1 MSSQIDTNQIKDWRS
16 IITLIVFVITNVIV
30 LFPFHIPL
38 WLPRWMYNGF
48 FDLLSYMRI
57 IPPREPLGYEH
68 HPTLHDSQSRFGR
81 MFIKVRFP
89 MDLVTAP
96 LIADLFLLAILAIGR
111 EEVHDGTVGADSIH
125 PIDVMVFFIT
135 LAYIA
140 ISIDASGLIRWL
152 AYKVLQRGGENG
164 RRLFFYL
171 YTFFFVLTGLVGN
184 DPTVLSGSP
193 FLAYM
198 TRVSANIKSPR
209 AWIFSQFAMA
219 NVGSAILV
227 SSNPTNLVLAGAFG
241 IKFIHYT
248 ANVIVPVV
256 ATVIVLFPI
265 MLFIVFRNKD
275 LVPPKIEL
283 HELPEEA
290 KLRDPVNPNIPRN
303 YVISSRDG
311 QDETKEQREEREQ
324 LASLE
329 EIMNPYLDK
338 VSATVGA
345 VVMAATLITIL
356 ALNAS
361 SSSGSE
367 VPVFYITLPAAAV
380 MLCWDLTFGWIH
392 RHETRA
398 IARGG
403 LEKTKFDEKD
413 VAASADLST
422 ALPEPPKAHVND
434 GDDKEDIQNEIGCR
448 TEATETRLSASKKVG
463 LQEKS
468 LDQEARPTLQSK
480 AIEWYK
486 WLQETFP
493 TAMAVLSHLPYK
505 LVPFAFCMFVLV
517 QGLVTKGW
525 VPVFAHGWDEWVKR
539 TGVVGAI
546 GGMAFVSV
554 ILCNFAGTNI
564 GTTILLC
571 RIIQAWVEIRRA
583 DATPISQRTFWA
595 TVYSM
600 AIGVNYG
607 AFSIAFSASLA
618 GLLWRDILAR
628 KGIKVG
634 SLDFVRINVPIITVS
649 MIVGCAVLV
658 GEVYITRNQD
668 PYTG

>member
-1 MSSQIDTNQIKDWRS
+1 
-16 IITLIVFVITNVIV
+16 
-30 LFPFHIPL
+30 
-38 WLPRWMYNGF
+38 
-48 FDLLSYMRI
+48 
-57 IPPREPLGYEH
+57 
-68 HPTLHDSQSRFGR
+68 
-81 MFIKVRFP
+81 
-89 MDLVTAP
+89 
-96 LIADLFLLAILAIGR
+96 
-111 EEVHDGTVGADSIH
+111 
-125 PIDVMVFFIT
+125 MVFFIT

-152 AYKVLQRGGENG
+152 AFKVLQRGGENG

-219 NVGSAILV
+219 NIGSAILV

-265 MLFIVFRNKD
+265 LLFGVFRNKD
-275 LVPPKIEL
+275 LVPLKIEQ

-290 KLRDPVNPNIPRN
+290 KLRQPVNPNIPRN
-303 YVISSRDG
+303 APNSNLHGPEES
-311 QDETKEQREEREQ
+311 KEEREEREQ

-338 VSATVGA
+338 TSATVGA
-345 VVMAATLITIL
+345 VIMAATLITIL
-356 ALNAS
+356 ALNAATN
-361 SSSGSE
+361 GSDI
-367 VPVFYITLPAAAV
+367 PVFYITLPAAVV
-380 MLCWDLTFGWIH
+380 MLCWDLAFGWIH
-392 RHETRA
+392 RHENRE

-403 LEKTKFDEKD
+403 QKKIQPGNEALEKNQQE
-413 VAASADLST
+413 ADLSEKCAADSQDIGPSLT
-422 ALPEPPKAHVND
+422 VPPKAHITDEKNAEEVQSEVSPQKSIKTVASPALANP
-434 GDDKEDIQNEIGCR
+434 GSKETTVDKEVR
-448 TEATETRLSASKKVG
+448 S
-463 LQEKS
+463 
-468 LDQEARPTLQSK
+468 TLQSK
-480 AIEWYK
+480 AIDAYK
-486 WLQETFP
+486 WSQETFP

-525 VPVFAHGWDEWVKR
+525 VPVFAHGWDEWVRR

-554 ILCNFAGTNI
+554 ILCNVS
-564 GTTILLC
+564 TTFILDQTMLTSF
-571 RIIQAWVEIRRA
+571 RIVRRH
-583 DATPISQRTFWA
+583 
-595 TVYSM
+595 
-600 AIGVNYG
+600 
-607 AFSIAFSASLA
+607 
-618 GLLWRDILAR
+618 
-628 KGIKVG
+628 
-634 SLDFVRINVPIITVS
+634 
-649 MIVGCAVLV
+649 
-658 GEVYITRNQD
+658 
-668 PYTG
+668 

>member
-38 WLPRWMYNGF
+38 WIPRRIYNGF
-48 FDLLSYMRI
+48 FNLLSYMRI
-57 IPPREPLGYEH
+57 IPPREPVGHEH
-68 HPTLHDSQSRFGR
+68 HPTLHDSQTRASRL
-81 MFIKVRFP
+81 FIKVRFP

-152 AYKVLQRGGENG
+152 AFKVLQRGGENG

-219 NVGSAILV
+219 NIGSAILV

-265 MLFIVFRNKD
+265 LLFGVFRNTD
-275 LVPPKIEL
+275 LVPRKIEL

-290 KLRDPVNPNIPRN
+290 KLREPVNPNIPRN
-303 YVISSRDG
+303 QPTSARHG

-367 VPVFYITLPAAAV
+367 VPVFYITLPAAVV
-380 MLCWDLTFGWIH
+380 MLCWDLTWGWIH
-392 RHETRA
+392 RHDTRT

-403 LEKTKFDEKD
+403 VEKTEFDEKD
-413 VAASADLST
+413 AAAS
-422 ALPEPPKAHVND
+422 PEPPKAHIDD
-434 GDDKEDIQNEIGCR
+434 GNNAEDIQNEPTSHTG
-448 TEATETRLSASKKVG
+448 TTGTGAPESKKIEF
-463 LQEKS
+463 QEKS
-468 LDQEARPTLQSK
+468 LNPEVRPTLQSK
-480 AIEWYK
+480 AIEWYR

-571 RIIQAWVEIRRA
+571 RIIQAWVEIRRE

-618 GLLWRDILAR
+618 GLLWRDILSR
-628 KGIKVG
+628 KGIRVG
-634 SLDFVRINVPIITVS
+634 SLEFVRVNVPIITVS

-658 GEVYITRNQD
+658 GEVYITRNQE